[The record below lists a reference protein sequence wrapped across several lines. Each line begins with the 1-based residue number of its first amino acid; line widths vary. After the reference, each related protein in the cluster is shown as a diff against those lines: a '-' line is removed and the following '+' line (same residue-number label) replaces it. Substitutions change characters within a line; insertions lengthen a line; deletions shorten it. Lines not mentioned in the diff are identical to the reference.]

1 MNKKLYKKL
10 LGFRSHSYSAAQIAF
25 RDWLEAYIVANYTNV
40 EVQIDTYGNMYVT
53 KSTSE
58 QEYVNCVIA
67 HLDINQSVRTSSFT
81 IVEAGN
87 YIVGMNNETGK
98 QIGLGHDDK
107 VGVYF
112 ALKALEKFPNI
123 KVFFPLD
130 EEVGCIGSRRSVSEF
145 FDNVGF
151 MVQLDRRGYSD
162 ISQFTNGYAT
172 VTDSTKLELDHILSK
187 HNFHWINTMSTDVG
201 VLIQDY
207 SIQGTNISC
216 GYTNEHK
223 DDENLHVLRYDA
235 SEKFALDIL
244 KYTDGDYF
252 YMPVTVKKTVNT
264 STTSTTTTSGTS
276 PQSTFKKDVTPSTSS
291 VVEKTVEAKSVEE
304 EKKTSLGTTNDAQ
317 FIPPNKIENWVADDG
332 TEEYLSEE
340 EQMYLDIESLYDDT
354 LDTDNEV
361 EDFKEKVMDILDEW
375 QLLSES
381 YEKDALMAKFKTV
394 LTDVQFALNTDK
406 IDKEVYM
413 VTEEWNWIAD
423 QYVKNGYESEEK
435 VYFDIMSQYTFV

>member
-40 EVQIDTYGNMYVT
+40 EVQIDSYGNMYVI
-53 KSTSE
+53 KSTFE

-81 IVEAGN
+81 IVEAGH

-107 VGVYF
+107 AGVYF
-112 ALKALEKFPNI
+112 ALKALEKFENI
-123 KVFFPLD
+123 KLFFPLD
-130 EEVGCIGSRRSVSEF
+130 EEVGCLGSRKSVAEF

-162 ISQFTNGYAT
+162 ISQFTNGHAT
-172 VTDSTKLELDHILSK
+172 VTESTKLELDHILAK
-187 HNFHWINTMSTDVG
+187 HNFHWINTTSTDVG

-207 SIQGTNISC
+207 CIQGTNISC

-235 SEKFALDIL
+235 SEKFALSIL

-252 YMPVTVKKTVNT
+252 YMPVTLKKIVNT

-291 VVEKTVEAKSVEE
+291 VVEKTVEAKSV
-304 EKKTSLGTTNDAQ
+304 DAQ
-317 FIPPNKIENWVADDG
+317 FIPPSVGSDKNVGVQDWVDD
-332 TEEYLSEE
+332 EEMSEE
-340 EQMYLDIESLYDDT
+340 EEMYLDIESLYDDT

-413 VTEEWNWIAD
+413 ITEEWNWIAD

-435 VYFDIMSQYTFV
+435 VYADIMS